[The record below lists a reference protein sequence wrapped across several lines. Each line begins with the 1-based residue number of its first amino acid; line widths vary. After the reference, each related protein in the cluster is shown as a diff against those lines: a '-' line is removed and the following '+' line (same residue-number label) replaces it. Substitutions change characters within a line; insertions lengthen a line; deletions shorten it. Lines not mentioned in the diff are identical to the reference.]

1 MTGGRFWAIP
11 SGVDFEGLDDDD
23 DDDDEIRKSESRAW
37 MIHNGNEKKCLNLE
51 PFECVCVCVCK
62 KKECATAEL
71 PKDQVINIA
80 WWIVSCLD
88 NLP

>member
-11 SGVDFEGLDDDD
+11 SEVDFEGLDD

-51 PFECVCVCVCK
+51 PFECVCVCAKKRVCNRRIAK
-62 KKECATAEL
+62 RSSDKYSLVNCKL
-71 PKDQVINIA
+71 PR
-80 WWIVSCLD
+80 
-88 NLP
+88 

>member
-11 SGVDFEGLDDDD
+11 SGVDFEGLDDD

-51 PFECVCVCVCK
+51 PFECVCVCVCACAK
-62 KKECATAEL
+62 KNSVQPPNCQKI
-71 PKDQVINIA
+71 K
-80 WWIVSCLD
+80 
-88 NLP
+88 

>member
-23 DDDDEIRKSESRAW
+23 DDDEIRKSGLDDPQRKW
-37 MIHNGNEKKCLNLE
+37 KKV
-51 PFECVCVCVCK
+51 FELGTIRMCVCVCVCK